1 MFRKSVFQSRFLAI
15 ALGATALV
23 SVVAQ
28 PARAA
33 DIGARVYVQ
42 NWVPTA
48 PADDLVTAQY
58 DDGTIVSK
66 SAQTAWGGAKNDVK
80 LAIFNALNGRRV
92 APGIYLYGG
101 ATQLNDATDFAVSG
115 AGQGAANL
123 RFRVPHTVV
132 SFTVTAQALADANDL
147 ATELAAYVVSPQV
160 DISFDI
166 LLSISLSVSG
176 NSVTATD
183 VHTIVQNPTITPKND
198 AAKALKGINDI
209 VAFVGGPD
217 FKKSLEDKF
226 NNDDLANE
234 KVKDSINR
242 GLKPV
247 SEAEQRAASA
257 TGYHLMGFWGAYNR
271 LTFYYAPAPI
281 TDIPTGATMTG
292 NVRWDSTQFTGANC
306 NTFRVYTEVQTGPRP
321 LLLADGQSY
330 GVAPTKLVGQFSAR
344 PALAHAT
351 LGGDAGSCD
360 YTISGLPV
368 NWLEHTS
375 ASTSAQPVASAG
387 GSNPQLGN
395 LHSVGYMLPVG
406 WDGLSATPNPLA
418 AHKDYE
424 ILRGMAGSAAL
435 GNPHQVE
442 PGLKQEGTQVY
453 GVNPAARILQQQ
465 GQIPGNPVVV
475 NRLPTPQL
483 PNAPQLPEGHGVA
496 NNNAANNAQSQAA
509 SVPAHQNQSGSEQHP
524 PTPAPGSSQVGQGRI
539 IPEAGNRPTVPPG
552 GNALINPQPLPP
564 RVVQQQTV
572 GSAVY
577 RPGARIVNPQ
587 PNGTNGIK

>member
-1 MFRKSVFQSRFLAI
+1 MFRKSVFQSQILAI

-23 SVVAQ
+23 SVAAP

-42 NWVPTA
+42 PWVPTA
-48 PADDLVTAQY
+48 PDQDQVQTIY
-58 DDGTIVSK
+58 DDKSLVSDA
-66 SAQTAWGGAKNDVK
+66 AQKAWRTSQYAVK
-80 LAIFNALNGRRV
+80 VAIFNALNGRRV
-92 APGIYLYGG
+92 APGIYLGGG
-101 ATQLNDATDFAVSG
+101 ATQLNDATDFALSG

-123 RFRVPHTVV
+123 SFRVPKTAVTVV
-132 SFTVTAQALADANDL
+132 VSAEALNDAVN
-147 ATELAAYVVSPQV
+147 ATGVGTDILTPFVE
-160 DISFDI
+160 ISFDI
-166 LLSISLSVSG
+166 LLSVSLNVSG
-176 NSVTATD
+176 NGVTATD
-183 VHTIVQNPTITPKND
+183 MHAIVQNPTVAPKND
-198 AAKALKGINDI
+198 AAKALKGLNDI

-217 FKKSLEDKF
+217 FVKVLEDKF
-226 NNDDLANE
+226 NNDDLKNDNVLKA
-234 KVKDSINR
+234 INS
-242 GLKPV
+242 GIAPIGN
-247 SEAEQRAASA
+247 AEQQAASA

-406 WDGLSATPNPLA
+406 WDGLSATPNPLS

-552 GNALINPQPLPP
+552 GNVLINPQPLPP

-587 PNGTNGIK
+587 PNGTNGIR

>member
-1 MFRKSVFQSRFLAI
+1 MFRKSVFPSRILAI

-23 SVVAQ
+23 SVAAP

-42 NWVPTA
+42 PWVPTA
-48 PADDLVTAQY
+48 PDQDQVQTIY
-58 DDGTIVSK
+58 DDKSLVSDA
-66 SAQTAWGGAKNDVK
+66 AQKAWRTSQYAVK
-80 LAIFNALNGRRV
+80 VAIFNALNGRRV
-92 APGIYLYGG
+92 APGIYLGGG
-101 ATQLNDATDFAVSG
+101 ATQLNDATDFALSG

-123 RFRVPHTVV
+123 SFRVPKTAVTVV
-132 SFTVTAQALADANDL
+132 VSAEALNDAVN
-147 ATELAAYVVSPQV
+147 ATGVGTDILTPFVE
-160 DISFDI
+160 ISFDI
-166 LLSISLSVSG
+166 LLSVSLNVSG
-176 NSVTATD
+176 NGVTATD
-183 VHTIVQNPTITPKND
+183 MHAIVQNPTVAPKND
-198 AAKALKGINDI
+198 AAKALKGLNDI

-217 FKKSLEDKF
+217 FVKVLEDKF
-226 NNDDLANE
+226 NNDDLKNDNVLKA
-234 KVKDSINR
+234 INS
-242 GLKPV
+242 GIAPIGN
-247 SEAEQRAASA
+247 AEQQAASA

-475 NRLPTPQL
+475 NRLPAPQL

-496 NNNAANNAQSQAA
+496 NNNAANNTQSQAA

-552 GNALINPQPLPP
+552 GNVLINPQPLPP

>member
-1 MFRKSVFQSRFLAI
+1 MFRKSVFQSQILAI

-23 SVVAQ
+23 SVAAP

-42 NWVPTA
+42 PWVPTA
-48 PADDLVTAQY
+48 PDQDQVQTIY
-58 DDGTIVSK
+58 DDKSLVSDA
-66 SAQTAWGGAKNDVK
+66 AQKAWRTSQYAVK
-80 LAIFNALNGRRV
+80 VAIFNALNGRRV
-92 APGIYLYGG
+92 APGIYLGGG
-101 ATQLNDATDFAVSG
+101 ATQLNDATDFALSG

-123 RFRVPHTVV
+123 SFRVPKTAVTVV
-132 SFTVTAQALADANDL
+132 VSAEALNDAVN
-147 ATELAAYVVSPQV
+147 ATGVGTDILTPFVE
-160 DISFDI
+160 ISFDI
-166 LLSISLSVSG
+166 LLSVSLNVSG
-176 NSVTATD
+176 NGVTAMD
-183 VHTIVQNPTITPKND
+183 MHAIVQNPTVAPKND
-198 AAKALKGINDI
+198 AAKALKGLNDI

-217 FKKSLEDKF
+217 FVKVLEDKF
-226 NNDDLANE
+226 NNDDLKNDNVLKA
-234 KVKDSINR
+234 INS
-242 GLKPV
+242 GIAPIGN
-247 SEAEQRAASA
+247 AEQQAASA

-406 WDGLSATPNPLA
+406 WDGLSATPNPLS

-552 GNALINPQPLPP
+552 GNVLINPQPLPP

>member
-1 MFRKSVFQSRFLAI
+1 MFRKSVFPSRILAI

-23 SVVAQ
+23 SVAAP

-42 NWVPTA
+42 PWVPTA
-48 PADDLVTAQY
+48 PDQDQVQTIY
-58 DDGTIVSK
+58 DDKSLVSDA
-66 SAQTAWGGAKNDVK
+66 AQKAWRTSQYAVK
-80 LAIFNALNGRRV
+80 VAIFNALNGRRV
-92 APGIYLYGG
+92 APGIYLGGG
-101 ATQLNDATDFAVSG
+101 ATQLNDATDFALSG

-123 RFRVPHTVV
+123 SFRVPKTAVTVV
-132 SFTVTAQALADANDL
+132 VSAEALNDAVN
-147 ATELAAYVVSPQV
+147 ATGVGTDILTPFVE
-160 DISFDI
+160 ISFDI
-166 LLSISLSVSG
+166 LLSVSLNVSG
-176 NSVTATD
+176 NGVTATD
-183 VHTIVQNPTITPKND
+183 MHAIVQNPTVAPKND
-198 AAKALKGINDI
+198 AAKALKGLNDI

-217 FKKSLEDKF
+217 FVKVLEDKF
-226 NNDDLANE
+226 NNDDLKNDNVLKA
-234 KVKDSINR
+234 INS
-242 GLKPV
+242 GIAPIGN
-247 SEAEQRAASA
+247 AEQQAASA

-406 WDGLSATPNPLA
+406 WDGLSATPNPLS

-453 GVNPAARILQQQ
+453 GVNHAARILQQQ

-552 GNALINPQPLPP
+552 GNVLINPQPLPP

>member
-1 MFRKSVFQSRFLAI
+1 MFRKSVFQSQILAI

-23 SVVAQ
+23 SVAAP

-42 NWVPTA
+42 PWVPTA
-48 PADDLVTAQY
+48 PDQDQVQTIY
-58 DDGTIVSK
+58 DDKSLVSDA
-66 SAQTAWGGAKNDVK
+66 AQKAWRTSQYAVK
-80 LAIFNALNGRRV
+80 VAIFNALNGRRV
-92 APGIYLYGG
+92 APGIYLGGG
-101 ATQLNDATDFAVSG
+101 ATQLNDATDFALSG

-123 RFRVPHTVV
+123 SFRVPKTAVTVV
-132 SFTVTAQALADANDL
+132 VSAEALNDAVN
-147 ATELAAYVVSPQV
+147 ATGVGTDILTPFVE
-160 DISFDI
+160 ISFDI
-166 LLSISLSVSG
+166 LLSVSLNVSG
-176 NSVTATD
+176 NGVTAMD
-183 VHTIVQNPTITPKND
+183 MHAIVQNPTVAPKND
-198 AAKALKGINDI
+198 AAKALKGLNDI

-217 FKKSLEDKF
+217 FVKVLEDKF
-226 NNDDLANE
+226 NNDDLKNDNVLKA
-234 KVKDSINR
+234 INS
-242 GLKPV
+242 GIAPIGN
-247 SEAEQRAASA
+247 AEQQAASA

-406 WDGLSATPNPLA
+406 WDCLSATPNPLA

-552 GNALINPQPLPP
+552 GNVLINPQPLPP

>member
-1 MFRKSVFQSRFLAI
+1 MFRKSVFPSRILAI

-23 SVVAQ
+23 SVAAP

-42 NWVPTA
+42 PWVPTA
-48 PADDLVTAQY
+48 PDQDQVQTIY
-58 DDGTIVSK
+58 DDKSLVSDA
-66 SAQTAWGGAKNDVK
+66 AQKAWRTSQYAVK
-80 LAIFNALNGRRV
+80 VAIFNALNGRRV
-92 APGIYLYGG
+92 APGIYLGGG
-101 ATQLNDATDFAVSG
+101 ATQLNDATDFALSG

-123 RFRVPHTVV
+123 SFRVPKTAVTVV
-132 SFTVTAQALADANDL
+132 VSAEALNDAVN
-147 ATELAAYVVSPQV
+147 ATGVGTDILTPFVE
-160 DISFDI
+160 ISFDI
-166 LLSISLSVSG
+166 LLSVSLNVSG
-176 NSVTATD
+176 NGVTAMD
-183 VHTIVQNPTITPKND
+183 MHAIVQNPTVAPKND
-198 AAKALKGINDI
+198 AAKALKGLNDI

-217 FKKSLEDKF
+217 FVKVLEDKF
-226 NNDDLANE
+226 NNDDLKNDNVLKA
-234 KVKDSINR
+234 INS
-242 GLKPV
+242 GIAPIGN
-247 SEAEQRAASA
+247 AEQQAASA

-552 GNALINPQPLPP
+552 GNVLINPQPLPP